1 MPQSLEQQYR
11 PLLEAISF
19 AGRAHHGQLR
29 KDGRTP
35 YATHVF
41 RVCLIVRDVF
51 GIADPQALAAA
62 VLHDTLEDTTTDFDD
77 VQEQFGRDV
86 AEWAA
91 ALSKDKRLPYEE
103 REQAYC
109 RTLAAA
115 PWQVQ
120 VGKLADVFD
129 NLLDT
134 DYLPRARQ
142 PEALRK
148 KKRYLDALRSGLKPE
163 AAPAF
168 ATVARLAEE
177 LEAKLKAG
185 KDA

>member
-1 MPQSLEQQYR
+1 
-11 PLLEAISF
+11 
-19 AGRAHHGQLR
+19 
-29 KDGRTP
+29 
-35 YATHVF
+35 
-41 RVCLIVRDVF
+41 
-51 GIADPQALAAA
+51 
-62 VLHDTLEDTTTDFDD
+62 
-77 VQEQFGRDV
+77 V

-163 AAPAF
+163 AAAAF
-168 ATVARLAEE
+168 AVVARLAEE